1 MPEDLRLI
9 ELIIGEKY
17 LYIREKL
24 IGKVK
29 FDNIEELSVQMEK
42 LGEISLDDY
51 EPKNDIERAQLMV
64 YDGYPEED
72 NDKKRSVALNALK
85 LDKFCTDAYTLLG
98 FAQTDDPEKALE
110 YFKMGE
116 VLFKNRHPESFFKE
130 NMGDFF
136 ILIETKPYIRNLYY
150 TMLLQEILNMLD
162 EAVETG
168 KRLLELDRYD
178 NMKTENR
185 VCMLLIT
192 QNRFDEL
199 SVMLENVKKENC
211 NLPEILFAKSIY
223 CFHSIK
229 NMKNAI
235 VYANTLFNCNSY
247 IGKFF
252 AGEYSPVMKDN
263 SDTVT
268 NVEAEAKE
276 FISQFSRVFGLNRE
290 RVIEWMS
297 YIRENPQFDNNHINQ
312 RRKEKR
318 KKKRVMTKKS
328 R

>member
-130 NMGDFF
+130 
-136 ILIETKPYIRNLYY
+136 
-150 TMLLQEILNMLD
+150 
-162 EAVETG
+162 
-168 KRLLELDRYD
+168 
-178 NMKTENR
+178 
-185 VCMLLIT
+185 
-192 QNRFDEL
+192 
-199 SVMLENVKKENC
+199 
-211 NLPEILFAKSIY
+211 
-223 CFHSIK
+223 
-229 NMKNAI
+229 
-235 VYANTLFNCNSY
+235 
-247 IGKFF
+247 
-252 AGEYSPVMKDN
+252 
-263 SDTVT
+263 
-268 NVEAEAKE
+268 KE
-276 FISQFSRVFGLNRE
+276 FVRL
-290 RVIEWMS
+290 
-297 YIRENPQFDNNHINQ
+297 P
-312 RRKEKR
+312 
-318 KKKRVMTKKS
+318 
-328 R
+328 